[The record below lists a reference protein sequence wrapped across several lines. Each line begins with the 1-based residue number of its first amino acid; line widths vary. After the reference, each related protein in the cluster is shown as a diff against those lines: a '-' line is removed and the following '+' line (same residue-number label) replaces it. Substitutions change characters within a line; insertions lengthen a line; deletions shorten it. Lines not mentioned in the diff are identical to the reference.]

1 MDVEWSFCLKYFSGE
16 ISISKLRWHCVFF
29 DSNFLLQYL
38 ERCFQFLPP
47 VPRISYSST
56 DRNRLSTDL
65 RVYRDRRLGQTS
77 YTAVV
82 GSRDLGQVSENAYNG
97 LQRHCRRQRGKRFD
111 ALRLHKRKRCAKKT
125 KNYRIAA
132 GQSSKRFLFRQAA
145 LLTKR
150 RRAQCV
156 SQCEHR
162 ALRSDGY
169 HLQSQK

>member
-1 MDVEWSFCLKYFSGE
+1 MNRCGFRFGYATEFVYSTLFCN
-16 ISISKLRWHCVFF
+16 RM
-29 DSNFLLQYL
+29 

-47 VPRISYSST
+47 VPM